1 MEHIVQVETQW
12 QVVQE
17 EVVVLQVVPLKFLE
31 PQVTH
36 LQQVQLKEVLVVMLI
51 ELLMVQVFIKCLQEE
66 EEVLL
71 RWAQMV
77 VPILIQDK
85 VVLVEQELHQVLLE
99 VP

>member
-1 MEHIVQVETQW
+1 VEEVVEHIVQVEKQW

-71 RWAQMV
+71 Q
-77 VPILIQDK
+77 
-85 VVLVEQELHQVLLE
+85 
-99 VP
+99 

>member
-1 MEHIVQVETQW
+1 M
-12 QVVQE
+12 
-17 EVVVLQVVPLKFLE
+17 VVV
-31 PQVTH
+31 
-36 LQQVQLKEVLVVMLI
+36 LI
-51 ELLMVQVFIKCLQEE
+51 ELLMVQLFINCLQEE